1 MLWMLDDGVPDDL
14 IKALE
19 LYCSAFF
26 YGCKIVIRRPGEKW
40 GLKNLPLDFFTTNKI
55 KMRDDD
61 TGPDR

>member
-26 YGCKIVIRRPGEKW
+26 MAAK
-40 GLKNLPLDFFTTNKI
+40 
-55 KMRDDD
+55 
-61 TGPDR
+61 

>member
-26 YGCKIVIRRPGEKW
+26 YGCKIVIRRPGEKM
-40 GLKNLPLDFFTTNKI
+40 GFKKSTFRLLHNEQDQ
-55 KMRDDD
+55 DA
-61 TGPDR
+61 